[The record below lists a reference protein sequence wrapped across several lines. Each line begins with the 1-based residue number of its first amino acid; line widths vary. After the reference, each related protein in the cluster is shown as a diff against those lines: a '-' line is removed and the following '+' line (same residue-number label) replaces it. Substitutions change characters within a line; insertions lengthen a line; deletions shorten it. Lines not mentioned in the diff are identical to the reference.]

1 MSSKQVKGEGWG
13 CTCPECPWVPP
24 RSEEDDY
31 VRTMKTSSRTGLKT
45 LANLKYPVR
54 CRSCA
59 TKQKRY
65 QRMRRRLGKI
75 WECSYSFFN
84 SNCQERELECT
95 CSNCTIYAKPKLI
108 TFALPSVNSPDWEDK
123 DLQVAELKKKIKP
136 AMKILRSNGV
146 LGGTFVIECT
156 SRLVEPEYGL
166 MNWKHHAHV
175 HMVAIAPRVPRAAL
189 GEFCEQLLP
198 LGLGR
203 INYKAPRGKGARRK
217 VASYISKYITKN
229 KVHSRT
235 FGVMRGEPKRLI

>member
-1 MSSKQVKGEGWG
+1 
-13 CTCPECPWVPP
+13 
-24 RSEEDDY
+24 
-31 VRTMKTSSRTGLKT
+31 
-45 LANLKYPVR
+45 
-54 CRSCA
+54 
-59 TKQKRY
+59 
-65 QRMRRRLGKI
+65 MRRRLGKI

-84 SNCQERELECT
+84 SNCQERELKCT

-235 FGVMRGEPKRLI
+235 FGVMRGQPKRLV

>member
-1 MSSKQVKGEGWG
+1 MSSKQVKEGWG

-24 RSEEDDY
+24 RGEDDY
-31 VRTMKTSSRTGLKT
+31 VQTMRYSSRTGNRT
-45 LANLKYPVR
+45 YANIKYPVR

-65 QRMRRRLGKI
+65 QRMRRRLNKI
-75 WECSYSFFN
+75 WECSYTFFN
-84 SNCQERELECT
+84 SGCELHRLECQ
-95 CSNCTIYAKPKLI
+95 CSNCSIYAKPKLI
-108 TFALPSVNSPDWEDK
+108 TFALPSTISENYEEKNYQV
-123 DLQVAELKKKIKP
+123 DLLKKKMKKCL
-136 AMKILRSNGV
+136 KILRSNGV

-175 HMVAIAPRVPRAAL
+175 HMVAIAPKVPRAAL
-189 GEFCEQLLP
+189 SEFCEQLLP

-235 FGVMRGEPKRLI
+235 FGVMRGNPKRLI

>member
-1 MSSKQVKGEGWG
+1 M
-13 CTCPECPWVPP
+13 
-24 RSEEDDY
+24 RY
-31 VRTMKTSSRTGLKT
+31 SSRTGNRT
-45 LANLKYPVR
+45 YANLKYPVR

-65 QRMRRRLGKI
+65 QRMRRRLNKI
-75 WECSYSFFN
+75 WECSYTFFN
-84 SNCQERELECT
+84 SGCEIHRLEC
-95 CSNCTIYAKPKLI
+95 NCANCAVYTKPKLI
-108 TFALPSVNSPDWEDK
+108 TFALPSTISESYDDRNNQVK
-123 DLQVAELKKKIKP
+123 LLAKKMKKCLQ
-136 AMKILRSNGV
+136 ILRTNGV

-175 HMVAIAPRVPRAAL
+175 HMVAIAPKVPRAAL
-189 GEFCEQLLP
+189 SKFCEQLLP

-235 FGVMRGEPKRLI
+235 FGVMRGNPKSRI